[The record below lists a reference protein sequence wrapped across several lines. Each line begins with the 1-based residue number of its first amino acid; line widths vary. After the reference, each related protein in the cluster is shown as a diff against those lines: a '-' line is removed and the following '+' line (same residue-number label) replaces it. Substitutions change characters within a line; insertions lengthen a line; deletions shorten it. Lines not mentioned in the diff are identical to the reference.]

1 MRNYAYWHYTKRM
14 TEITPTETKNEVR
27 QIREKLGDTQPKFA
41 KRLGVGL
48 RSLKRYE
55 LEGVLPRSVAVRR
68 NLERLAKQ
76 TGITVEGL

>member
-1 MRNYAYWHYTKRM
+1 M
-14 TEITPTETKNEVR
+14 TENTATEEENAIR

-55 LEGVLPRSVAVRR
+55 LEGALPRNVAVRR

-76 TGITVEGL
+76 TGIEVEGL

>member
-1 MRNYAYWHYTKRM
+1 M
-14 TEITPTETKNEVR
+14 TEIAPPETKNEVR

-55 LEGVLPRSVAVRR
+55 LEGALPRNVAVRR

-76 TGITVEGL
+76 TGVEVEGL